1 MPRGKSRR
9 RLECLCFFLE
19 SLERLLEKFRGLFTE
34 VDGEVS
40 KDGTPDFGQR
50 WGLFSVI
57 KAMADLHNISI
68 KEATKLGAIEFLNW
82 WAYMVEKEDY
92 EKNAR

>member
-1 MPRGKSRR
+1 M
-9 RLECLCFFLE
+9 ECLCFFLE
-19 SLERLLEKFRGLFTE
+19 SLERILKKFRGLFTK
-34 VDGEVS
+34 VDGEVAQ
-40 KDGTPDFGQR
+40 DGEGDFGQR

-68 KEATKLGAIEFLNW
+68 NDTLDLGSIEFLNW
-82 WAYMVEKEDY
+82 WAYMVEKQDY